1 MKTIHSWND
10 IEAYGIELLTGEAC
24 GLGYR
29 LLCDVTE
36 RGRKTLEKCLGMTNL
51 VLPESWNR
59 GKPEDPH
66 VGSVL
71 LVREML
77 QPIAVFA
84 LLEAGCK
91 EVYLVG
97 DSVVGMEESDPPGT
111 IEDVKRWA
119 KVDYARR
126 LAYEGTAG
134 DRNVHQMSGRIV

>member
-1 MKTIHSWND
+1 M
-10 IEAYGIELLTGEAC
+10 
-24 GLGYR
+24 
-29 LLCDVTE
+29 
-36 RGRKTLEKCLGMTNL
+36 
-51 VLPESWNR
+51 
-59 GKPEDPH
+59 
-66 VGSVL
+66 GSIL

-119 KVDYARR
+119 KSITPAACQPRHRQGQECAHDEQRV
-126 LAYEGTAG
+126 
-134 DRNVHQMSGRIV
+134 I